1 MNFEDITFMKYL
13 VSGFGKMILKFLLW
27 LVVLG
32 LITKG
37 ISVLGHKLKKSV
49 LRRTLDHEARKQ
61 IETGFSMGVSVIN
74 IIVALLFLLIL
85 LDKLG
90 INLKPIL
97 ATAGVAGIA
106 VGFAAKAIIED
117 ILSGISLI
125 TSGQIRVGD
134 YVEVAGKCGTVEK
147 IDVKMITLRDIE
159 GRVHFIRNR
168 LVDIITNYT
177 REYAFAVLDYGVSYN
192 EDIDNVC
199 NTLKEIF
206 DNDLKPNPEYAGKI
220 LDEIEILG
228 LDSLDESSVTIR
240 VRIKTLPK
248 ENFEIKRI
256 FNKLVKKKFDEK
268 GIEFPYPSRT
278 VFLKK
283 ND

>member
-13 VSGFGKMILKFLLW
+13 VSGFSKMILNFLLL

>member
-13 VSGFGKMILKFLLW
+13 VSGFGKMILNFLLW

-32 LITKG
+32 LTTKG

-61 IETGFSMGVSVIN
+61 IETGFSMGVSIIN

-206 DNDLKPNPEYAGKI
+206 DNDLKPNPEYEGKI

-268 GIEFPYPSRT
+268 GIEFPYPTRT

>member
-32 LITKG
+32 FITKG

-199 NTLKEIF
+199 DTLKEIF
-206 DNDLKPNPEYAGKI
+206 DNDLKTNPEYAGKI

-248 ENFEIKRI
+248 DNFEIKRI

-268 GIEFPYPSRT
+268 GIEFPYPCRT

>member
-13 VSGFGKMILKFLLW
+13 VSGFGKMILNFLLL

-134 YVEVAGKCGTVEK
+134 YVEVAGKSGTVEK

>member
-74 IIVALLFLLIL
+74 IIVALLFVLIL

-199 NTLKEIF
+199 DTLKEIF
-206 DNDLKPNPEYAGKI
+206 DNDLKTNPEYAGKI

-248 ENFEIKRI
+248 DNFEIKRI

-268 GIEFPYPSRT
+268 GIEFPYPCRT

>member
-13 VSGFGKMILKFLLW
+13 VSGFGKMILNFLLW

-37 ISVLGHKLKKSV
+37 ISVLGQKLKKSV

-147 IDVKMITLRDIE
+147 IDIKMITLRDIE

>member
-32 LITKG
+32 FITKG

-206 DNDLKPNPEYAGKI
+206 DNDLKTNPEYAGKI

-248 ENFEIKRI
+248 DNFEIKRI

-268 GIEFPYPSRT
+268 GIEFPYPCRT

>member
-206 DNDLKPNPEYAGKI
+206 DNDLKTNPEYAGKI

>member
-206 DNDLKPNPEYAGKI
+206 DNDLKTNPEYAGKI

-248 ENFEIKRI
+248 DNFEIKRI

-268 GIEFPYPSRT
+268 GIEFPYPCRT